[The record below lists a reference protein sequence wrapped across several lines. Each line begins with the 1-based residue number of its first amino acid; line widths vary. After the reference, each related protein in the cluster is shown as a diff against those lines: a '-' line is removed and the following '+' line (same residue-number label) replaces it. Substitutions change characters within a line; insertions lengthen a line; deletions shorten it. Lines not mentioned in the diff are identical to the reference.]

1 VAENKELM
9 RKSKFGCLCC
19 VSVSSYAARE
29 RTLLYRDPFFRLR
42 YATNQYFVGHGVL
55 CLQERANYDIKQLHS
70 AIVRDAVLLYGKNV
84 DVETVHSYLHN
95 VCAFKVGYPFE

>member
-1 VAENKELM
+1 M
-9 RKSKFGCLCC
+9 
-19 VSVSSYAARE
+19 
-29 RTLLYRDPFFRLR
+29 
-42 YATNQYFVGHGVL
+42 
-55 CLQERANYDIKQLHS
+55 QERANYDIKQLHS